1 MIRHRAPVAGLAAA
15 IAFAAPAVARPPDP
29 PVTAPE
35 PSPVDYLLVTDAAFV
50 DAFGPLVAEKEAR
63 GLVVRVRTVDEVA
76 RAAPGRDLAERIRTY
91 VRMLH
96 ERNALRF
103 VLLGGD
109 AGVVPTRML
118 VRSTSPEL
126 DTPVAGDLY
135 FACLEG
141 TWDEDEDGQFGE
153 WIGDQLDLTA
163 EVAVGRAP
171 VGTPAE
177 AEAFVA
183 KTLAYR
189 ALRDDARRDRVLFLA
204 EKWFP
209 NNWPF
214 VAEGW
219 IHDVLDSSAAS
230 FETTRMYGD
239 TTGYPG
245 SLPLTR
251 GAALAAL
258 DAGTHGTVLHL
269 GRADCEALAVQDS
282 TLDGNDLEALANG
295 FPFVLGSVFN
305 TSGLEG
311 SCPAER
317 LVRHASGGAVLSLGH
332 SGPTHTIPARDVLG
346 AWVRAIHR
354 DGVATAGEAQ
364 VLALNTMDEF
374 QARYAAT
381 WILLGDPELDVGP
394 RFPAPAPRAAPPAAA
409 PGLAMDPVRPN
420 PLSPRGSAEVGF
432 TLARGGRARVAA
444 YDVAGRR
451 VLVLADRPFAAGRH
465 ALAWSGNDA
474 GGQPVPAGVYF
485 VRIEA
490 FGAAAA
496 RRVLVL
502 PAR

>member
-1 MIRHRAPVAGLAAA
+1 MASARLALAALA
-15 IAFAAPAVARPPDP
+15 GGIALSAAARGAGPGP
-29 PVTAPE
+29 PVVAPE
-35 PSPVDYLLVTDAAFV
+35 PSRVDYLIVTDAALV
-50 DAFGPLVAEKEAR
+50 DAFAPLGAEKEAR
-63 GLVVRVRTVDEVA
+63 GLEVRVRTLDEVA
-76 RAAPGRDLAERIRTY
+76 RAAPGRDLAERIRAY
-91 VRMLH
+91 IRMLH

-109 AGVVPTRML
+109 ADVVPTRVI

-141 TWDEDEDGQFGE
+141 TWDEDGDDVFGE
-153 WIGDQLDLTA
+153 WVGDQPDLTA

-177 AEAFVA
+177 AAAFVA

-189 ALRDDARRDRVLFLA
+189 ALRDDPRRDRVLFLA
-204 EKWFP
+204 EKVFP

-214 VAEGW
+214 VAESW
-219 IHDVLDSSAAS
+219 IHDVLDSSAAV
-230 FETTRMYGD
+230 FGTTRLYGD
-239 TTGYPG
+239 TTGFPG

-251 GAALAAL
+251 GAALEAL
-258 DAGTHGTVLHL
+258 DDGTHGTVMQL
-269 GRADCEALAVQDS
+269 GRADCDGLAVQDS
-282 TLDGNDLEALANG
+282 TLVGGDLDALANT

-305 TSGLEG
+305 TTGLEG
-311 SCPAER
+311 DCPAER
-317 LVRHASGGAVLSLGH
+317 LVRHPSGGAVVSLGH
-332 SGPTHTIPARDVLG
+332 SGPTFTLPGRNGLE
-346 AWVRAIHR
+346 AWLRAIQR

-364 VLALNTMDEF
+364 VLALNAMDEF
-374 QARYAAT
+374 QARYAIT

-394 RFPAPAPRAAPPAAA
+394 RFPARAVPPAPGTTAGGVA
-409 PGLAMDPVRPN
+409 LEDVRPN
-420 PLSPRGSAEVGF
+420 PLRGGASEIGF
-432 TLARGGRARVAA
+432 TLAAGCRATVTAH
-444 YDVAGRR
+444 DVAGRR
-451 VLVLADRPFAAGRH
+451 VLVLADRSFDAGRH

-474 GGQPVPAGVYF
+474 GGRPVPAGVYF

-490 FGAAAA
+490 GGTAAA